1 MTLTHRH
8 VFGLALAAAVVAGAC
23 APITVHSVTG
33 RDAQFETYRT
43 YRWADEKA
51 RPTGDPRLDSNPF
64 FEERLMSAA
73 ERGLAARG
81 YEKSNGTAA
90 DLVLHFYANFTQTF
104 DVVEQSGAGYTT
116 CANCATSSVYE
127 AGTILL
133 DLVDARTNTLVWRS
147 WAESSVDGA
156 IDNQRHMEQLI
167 DEAVGKIVATVPRR
181 L

>member
-1 MTLTHRH
+1 MTITRQAF
-8 VFGLALAAAVVAGAC
+8 VLALSAAVLTGAC
-23 APITVHSVTG
+23 APITVHSLTG
-33 RDAQFETYRT
+33 REARFETYRT
-43 YRWADEKA
+43 YRWADEGA
-51 RPTGDPRLDSNPF
+51 RPTGDPRLDGNPF

-73 ERGLAARG
+73 ERGLATRG
-81 YEKSNGTAA
+81 YEKSDGAGA

-104 DVVEQSGAGYTT
+104 DVADQIGTGYTT

-127 AGTILL
+127 AGTIVL

-156 IDNQRHMEQLI
+156 IDNPRHMEQFL